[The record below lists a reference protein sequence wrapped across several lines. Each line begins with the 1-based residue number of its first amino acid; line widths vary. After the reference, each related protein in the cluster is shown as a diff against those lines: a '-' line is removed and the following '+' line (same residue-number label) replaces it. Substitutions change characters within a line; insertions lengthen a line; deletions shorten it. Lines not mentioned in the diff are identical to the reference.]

1 MFYNMKTRNVMKALT
16 AALLLSSSA
25 IAQLQISGKVQNDV
39 GEALTGATV
48 FVVGQNSGAIT
59 QSDGDFVIKNLK
71 NGTYELK
78 ASLFGYE
85 TLSQTIVLDKNQVVN
100 FSMKPSFFMQEGIDV
115 RAVRANKKTPTTY
128 TNISAEDI
136 EKQNYGQDLPYLLSS
151 MPSTVVTSD
160 AGAGVGY
167 TGFRIRGVDPT
178 RTNVTVDGIPMND
191 GESQGVFWVN
201 MPDFSSSIE
210 SMQVQRGVG
219 TSSNGAGAFG
229 ASINIATN
237 KLKQKPY
244 AVIDNSGGSFNTI
257 RNSVNVGT
265 GMINNK
271 FTVDARLSR
280 IKSEGY
286 IDRSSADLK
295 SYFLSGAY
303 HGKKST
309 LRLNIFSGKE
319 KTYQAWYGTPESR
332 VEGDE
337 QAMIDYAGRNGLSDS
352 DLENLLN
359 SGRTYNAY
367 TYENETDNYQQ
378 DHYQLHYAYQFNK
391 NWNMKVAGHYTR
403 GLGYYENYE
412 TDDKFSK
419 YGYAPIVVNG
429 DSIDRMDL
437 IRRRWLDNHFGG
449 GVFNFNYANNKGLEL
464 VLGGGLNKYVGDHFG
479 DVIWAEYMPNNKKG
493 DKYYDNTSTKYDG
506 NLFAKASY
514 EWKKF
519 TFFADAQYRHID
531 YQFLGIDEVNGEIA
545 ELDQRVFYNFINPKA
560 GLSYR
565 FNAQNSVYASYAIAN
580 REPVRKDFRE
590 KTLANRPSAEVL
602 YNLEAGYR
610 LTNKKAF
617 LNANIY
623 HMLYDNQ
630 LVLTGEINDVGGYT
644 RTNVDE
650 SYRLGLELEG
660 GYQIL
665 KKLGITANLSLSQN
679 KIKNFVEY
687 VDSYD
692 ASFNTIPQTVIEY
705 GTTDLAFSPS
715 IITGL
720 ALNYA
725 PVKGLRISLMNKF
738 VGKQFLDNTS
748 NESRSMDAYFVSHLD
763 LSYSFAALGFEEITI
778 GGRINNLF
786 NEMYENNGYTF
797 SYLVGGD
804 RTQENF
810 YYPQAGRNIMLRLL
824 LKL

>member
-1 MFYNMKTRNVMKALT
+1 MFYDMKTRNVMKALT

-25 IAQLQISGKVQNDV
+25 VAQFQISGKVQNDY
-39 GEALTGATV
+39 GENLVGATV
-48 FVVGQNSGAIT
+48 SIKGENTGAIT
-59 QSDGDFVIKNLK
+59 QTDGDYVIKNLK
-71 NGTYELK
+71 SGTYEVR
-78 ASLFGYE
+78 ASFFGYE
-85 TLSQTIVLDKNQVVN
+85 TMSKIIDLDKNKELN
-100 FSMKPSFFMQEGIDV
+100 FSLNSTFFMQEGIDV
-115 RAVRANKKTPTTY
+115 RAVRADKKTPTTY
-128 TNISAEDI
+128 SNLSAEEI
-136 EKQNYGQDLPYLLSS
+136 EKQNYGQDIPYLLDA

-160 AGAGVGY
+160 GGSGVGY
-167 TGFRIRGVDPT
+167 TSFRIRGVDPT
-178 RTNVTVDGIPMND
+178 RTNITVDGIPMND
-191 GESQGVFWVN
+191 GESQTVFWVN
-201 MPDFSSSIE
+201 MPDFASSVE

-219 TSSNGAGAFG
+219 TSSNGSGAFG

-237 KLKQKPY
+237 KLAQKPY
-244 AVIDNSGGSFNTI
+244 AVIDNSGGSFNTL

-265 GMINNK
+265 GMLNNK

-280 IKSEGY
+280 IKSDGY
-286 IDRSSADLK
+286 LDRASVDMK

-309 LRLNIFSGKE
+309 VRLNISSGLQS
-319 KTYQAWYGTPESR
+319 TYQAWYGTPESR
-332 VEGDE
+332 IKNDE
-337 QAMIDYAGRNGLSDS
+337 QGMIDYADRNGLSPAE
-352 DLENLLN
+352 LENLLN

-367 TYENETDNYQQ
+367 TYDNETDNYQQ
-378 DHYQLHYAYQFNK
+378 DHYQFHYAYQFNRK
-391 NWNMKVAGHYTR
+391 WNMKAAAHYTKGR
-403 GLGYYENYE
+403 GYYENFRAN
-412 TDDKFSK
+412 DKFST
-419 YGYAPIVVNG
+419 YGFDPITVEGVVIN
-429 DSIDRMDL
+429 RMDM
-437 IRRRWLDNHFGG
+437 IRQKWLDNHFGG
-449 GVFNFNYANNKGLEL
+449 GVFNFNYNSLKGLEL
-464 VLGGGLNKYVGDHFG
+464 TFGGGLNKYVGDHFG
-479 DVIWAEYMPNNKKG
+479 NIIWAEYMPNNSKE
-493 DKYYDNTSTKYDG
+493 DKYYDNRATKYDG
-506 NLFAKASY
+506 NMYLKANY
-514 EWKKF
+514 QWKKF
-519 TFFADAQYRHID
+519 TFFGDVQYRHID
-531 YQFLGIDEVNGEIA
+531 YAFLGVNDVNGTIQEV
-545 ELDQRVFYNFINPKA
+545 DQRVFYNFFNPKA

-565 FNAQNSVYASYAIAN
+565 FDEKNSVYASYAIAN
-580 REPVRKDFRE
+580 REPVRKDFTE
-590 KTLANRPSAEVL
+590 KTTENRPSHEVL

-610 LTNKKAF
+610 LTHKKAF

-644 RTNVDE
+644 RTNVKD

-660 GYQIL
+660 GYQL
-665 KKLGITANLSLSQN
+665 NKKLGITANLALSEN

-692 ASFNTIPQTVIEY
+692 ASWTTIPQTVIEY

-725 PVKGLRISLMNKF
+725 PVQGLRISLMNKH

-748 NESRSMDAYFVSHLD
+748 DDSRALDAYFVSHLD
-763 LSYSFAALGFEEITI
+763 LSYSFKALGFEEITV

-810 YYPQAGRNIMLRLL
+810 YYPQAGRNFMVRLL

>member
-1 MFYNMKTRNVMKALT
+1 MKALT

-25 IAQLQISGKVQNDV
+25 IAQLQISGKVQNDY
-39 GEALTGATV
+39 GEALQGVTVSIKGKNTGTISKSG
-48 FVVGQNSGAIT
+48 GQYT
-59 QSDGDFVIKNLK
+59 IKNLK
-71 NGTYELK
+71 SGTYDVR
-78 ASLFGYE
+78 ASFFGYE
-85 TLSQTIVLDKNQVVN
+85 TLTKTIVLEENQVIN
-100 FSMKPSFFMQEGIDV
+100 FSLNSTFFMQEGIDV

-136 EKQNYGQDLPYLLSS
+136 EKQNYGQDLPYLLES
-151 MPSTVVTSD
+151 MPATVVTSD
-160 AGAGVGY
+160 AGAGIGY
-167 TGFRIRGVDPT
+167 TSFRIRGVDPT

-201 MPDFSSSIE
+201 MPDFSSSVE

-219 TSSNGAGAFG
+219 TSSNGGGAFG

-237 KLKQKPY
+237 KLQQKPY
-244 AVIDNSGGSFNTI
+244 AVIDNSGGSFNSI

-280 IKSEGY
+280 IKSDGY
-286 IDRSSADLK
+286 IDRASADLK

-332 VEGDE
+332 VNGDE
-337 QAMIDYAGRNGLSDS
+337 QEMIAYAGRNGLSDS
-352 DLENLLN
+352 DVENLLN

-378 DHYQLHYAYQFNK
+378 DHYQLHYAYQLSK
-391 NWNMKVAGHYTR
+391 NWNMKAAAHYTR

-449 GVFNFNYANNKGLEL
+449 GIFNFNYKGNKGLEL
-464 VLGGGLNKYVGDHFG
+464 VLGGGINKYVGDHFG
-479 DVIWAEYMPNNKKG
+479 DVIWAEYMPDNQKG

-506 NLFAKASY
+506 NLYAKATY
-514 EWKKF
+514 QWKKF

-531 YQFLGIDEVNGEIA
+531 YQFEGIDEVSGQIIN
-545 ELDQRVFYNFINPKA
+545 LDQRVFYNFMNPKA

-565 FNAQNSVYASYAIAN
+565 FNGNHSVYASYAIAN

-590 KTLANRPSAEVL
+590 KTIANRPEHEVL

-610 LTNKKAF
+610 LTHKKAF

-623 HMLYDNQ
+623 HMLYENQ

-650 SYRLGLELEG
+650 SYRLGLEIEG
-660 GYQIL
+660 GYQVYE
-665 KKLGITANLSLSQN
+665 KLGITGNLALSQN
-679 KIKNFVEY
+679 KIENFTEY

-692 ASFNTIPQTVIEY
+692 ASFNTIPQEVIEY

-715 IITGL
+715 IIAGL
-720 ALNYA
+720 SLNYA
-725 PVKGLRISLMNKF
+725 PVKGVRVSLINKY
-738 VGKQFLDNTS
+738 VGKQYLDNTS
-748 NESRSMDAYFVSHLD
+748 EDSRALDAYFVSHLD
-763 LSYSFAALGFEEITI
+763 LSYSFKSLGFEEITV

-797 SYLVGGD
+797 SYIVGGD

-810 YYPQAGRNIMLRLL
+810 YYPQAGTNFMVRLL

>member
-1 MFYNMKTRNVMKALT
+1 MKTRNVMKALT

-25 IAQLQISGKVQNDV
+25 IAQNQISGKVQNDY
-39 GEALTGATV
+39 GEALVGATV
-48 FVVGQNSGAIT
+48 LIKGENIGAVS
-59 QSDGDFVIKNLK
+59 QSDGQYVIKNLK
-71 NGTYELK
+71 NGTYEVK
-78 ASLFGYE
+78 ASFFGYE
-85 TLSQTIVLDKNQVVN
+85 SISKTIELDKDQVIN
-100 FSMKPSFFMQEGIDV
+100 FSLNSTFFMQEGIDV
-115 RAVRANKKTPTTY
+115 RAVRADKKTPTTY
-128 TNISAEDI
+128 SNISAEEI
-136 EKQNYGQDLPYLLSS
+136 EKQNYGQDLPYLLDA

-160 AGAGVGY
+160 AGAGIGY
-167 TGFRIRGVDPT
+167 TSFRIRGVDPT

-219 TSSNGAGAFG
+219 TSSNGGGAFG

-237 KLKQKPY
+237 KLAQKAY

-265 GMINNK
+265 GMLNNM

-280 IKSEGY
+280 IKSDGY
-286 IDRSSADLK
+286 LDRGTADMK
-295 SYFLSGAY
+295 SFYLSGAY

-309 LRLNIFSGKE
+309 VRLNVFSGME
-319 KTYQAWYGTPESR
+319 KTYQSWYGTPQSR
-332 VEGDE
+332 VENDE
-337 QAMIDYAGRNGLSDS
+337 QGMIDYAGRNGLSAS
-352 DLENLLN
+352 ELENLLT

-367 TYENETDNYQQ
+367 TYDNETDNYQQ
-378 DHYQLHYAYQFNK
+378 DHYQLHYAYQFNRK
-391 NWNMKVAGHYTR
+391 WNMKAAAHYTR
-403 GLGYYENYE
+403 GRGYYENYE
-412 TDDKFSK
+412 TNERFSK
-419 YGYAPIVVNG
+419 YGYTPIVVNG
-429 DSIDRMDL
+429 DSINRMDL
-437 IRRRWLDNHFGG
+437 IRQRWLDNHFGG
-449 GVFNFNYANNKGLEL
+449 GVFNFNYNNLKGLEL
-464 VLGGGLNKYVGDHFG
+464 TLGGGLNKYVGDHFG
-479 DVIWAEYMPNNKKG
+479 KVIWAEYMPNNEKG
-493 DKYYDNTSTKYDG
+493 DNYYLNSSTKYDG
-506 NLFAKASY
+506 NVYLKANY
-514 EWKKF
+514 QWNKF

-531 YQFLGIDEVNGEIA
+531 YAFLGIDEVNGSIE
-545 ELDQRVFYNFINPKA
+545 EVDQRVYYNFFNPKA

-565 FNAQNSVYASYAIAN
+565 FNAQNTVYASYAIAN

-590 KTLANRPSAEVL
+590 KTAGNRPSHEVL

-610 LTNKKAF
+610 FTHKKAF
-617 LNANIY
+617 LNANVY
-623 HMLYDNQ
+623 HMMYDNQ

-644 RTNVDE
+644 RTNVKE

-660 GYQIL
+660 GYQVF
-665 KKLGITANLSLSQN
+665 KKLGVTANLGLSQN

-692 ASFNTIPQTVIEY
+692 ASWNTIPQTVIDY

-715 IITGL
+715 VIAGL

-725 PVKGLRISLMNKF
+725 PVKGLRISLMNKY

-748 NESRSMDAYFVSHLD
+748 DDTRALDGYFVSHLD
-763 LSYSFAALGFEEITI
+763 ISYSFSALGFEEITV
-778 GGRINNLF
+778 GGKVNNLF
-786 NEMYENNGYTF
+786 NELYENNGYTF
-797 SYLVGGD
+797 SYLVAGD

-810 YYPQAGRNIMLRLL
+810 YYPQAGRHFMVRLL